1 MSHLR
6 EVDGWLTY
14 EKGKDLDPDTS
25 GILSVGDPRTFLFV
39 DPKII
44 VSFSSIQLGSL
55 LDISAAPIKI
65 NKRLYKSKLLFCGEV
80 PQSLKAVFLADTP
93 LQPHWPKS
101 ETMAG
106 TQAITP
112 VSQVQCACRLPDARY
127 PSGLYRKKVTVPA
140 RTVDEDDLRLGALRA
155 GINAVANMCNETET
169 ALLSQFLCEWTVPAD
184 IVDLA
189 AALPGVS
196 AMIDSESK
204 KLTGLRNLSGPTRAQ
219 WTFLWLDFDSGCS
232 RGREKT
238 FLAVVVWLAALV
250 DRVSTSATAKYK
262 LPEEREKPK
271 RDTSFK
277 HTGISEGNNPSSFV
291 EGQNVGAGAMSYSL
305 LPPLGSMADAK
316 VVIQAGENKQ
326 GDDLAI
332 WCNKEYFCRNRQ
344 RAQECGLRILA
355 SHWKQSPPSVI
366 SKESF
371 VKKVE
376 DRGMKEDMEYDME
389 QGVLRTQPA
398 PGGSVYDL
406 IPTRHSPEVEMQSK
420 EEP

>member
-1 MSHLR
+1 
-6 EVDGWLTY
+6 
-14 EKGKDLDPDTS
+14 
-25 GILSVGDPRTFLFV
+25 
-39 DPKII
+39 
-44 VSFSSIQLGSL
+44 
-55 LDISAAPIKI
+55 
-65 NKRLYKSKLLFCGEV
+65 
-80 PQSLKAVFLADTP
+80 
-93 LQPHWPKS
+93 
-101 ETMAG
+101 MAG

-169 ALLSQFLCEWTVPAD
+169 ASLSQFLCEWTVPAD

-204 KLTGLRNLSGPTRAQ
+204 KLTGLRNLSVTTRLSTQTNA
-219 WTFLWLDFDSGCS
+219 G
-232 RGREKT
+232 
-238 FLAVVVWLAALV
+238 
-250 DRVSTSATAKYK
+250 VSTSATAKYK

-277 HTGISEGNNPSSFV
+277 HTGISEGNKPSSFV

-344 RAQECGLRILA
+344 RAQGCSSNTLNREKNVIECGLRILA

-376 DRGMKEDMEYDME
+376 DRGMKEDMEDDME

-398 PGGSVYDL
+398 PGGSVYV
-406 IPTRHSPEVEMQSK
+406 IFSSR
-420 EEP
+420 

>member
-44 VSFSSIQLGSL
+44 VSFSSIQLG
-55 LDISAAPIKI
+55 
-65 NKRLYKSKLLFCGEV
+65 RLYKSKLLFCGEV

-93 LQPHWPKS
+93 LQPHWPK
-101 ETMAG
+101 
-106 TQAITP
+106 I
-112 VSQVQCACRLPDARY
+112 
-127 PSGLYRKKVTVPA
+127 PA

-204 KLTGLRNLSGPTRAQ
+204 KLT
-219 WTFLWLDFDSGCS
+219 GCS

-344 RAQECGLRILA
+344 RAQGCSSQHFESREECHRMRFTDPRKPLEAESPIR
-355 SHWKQSPPSVI
+355 HKQRV
-366 SKESF
+366 
-371 VKKVE
+371 
-376 DRGMKEDMEYDME
+376 
-389 QGVLRTQPA
+389 
-398 PGGSVYDL
+398 DL

>member
-1 MSHLR
+1 M
-6 EVDGWLTY
+6 
-14 EKGKDLDPDTS
+14 
-25 GILSVGDPRTFLFV
+25 
-39 DPKII
+39 
-44 VSFSSIQLGSL
+44 QLGALTEPKSL
-55 LDISAAPIKI
+55 LDISAAPTKI

-169 ALLSQFLCEWTVPAD
+169 ASLSQFLCEWTVPAD

-204 KLTGLRNLSGPTRAQ
+204 KLTG
-219 WTFLWLDFDSGCS
+219 CS

-238 FLAVVVWLAALV
+238 FLDVVVWLAALV

-277 HTGISEGNNPSSFV
+277 HTGISEGNKPSSFV

-344 RAQECGLRILA
+344 RAQGCSSNTLNREKNVIECGLRILA

-376 DRGMKEDMEYDME
+376 DRGMKEDMEDDME

-398 PGGSVYDL
+398 PGGSVYV
-406 IPTRHSPEVEMQSK
+406 IFSSR
-420 EEP
+420 

>member
-1 MSHLR
+1 
-6 EVDGWLTY
+6 
-14 EKGKDLDPDTS
+14 
-25 GILSVGDPRTFLFV
+25 
-39 DPKII
+39 
-44 VSFSSIQLGSL
+44 
-55 LDISAAPIKI
+55 
-65 NKRLYKSKLLFCGEV
+65 
-80 PQSLKAVFLADTP
+80 
-93 LQPHWPKS
+93 
-101 ETMAG
+101 MAG

-204 KLTGLRNLSGPTRAQ
+204 KLTGLRNLSVTTRLSTQTNA
-219 WTFLWLDFDSGCS
+219 G
-232 RGREKT
+232 
-238 FLAVVVWLAALV
+238 
-250 DRVSTSATAKYK
+250 VSTSATAKYK

-291 EGQNVGAGAMSYSL
+291 EGQNPARINKATTL
-305 LPPLGSMADAK
+305 LSGVTRSISAETGKELR
-316 VVIQAGENKQ
+316 VVRLNT
-326 GDDLAI
+326 L
-332 WCNKEYFCRNRQ
+332 NREKNVI
-344 RAQECGLRILA
+344 ECGLRILA

-398 PGGSVYDL
+398 PGGSVYV
-406 IPTRHSPEVEMQSK
+406 IFSSR
-420 EEP
+420 